1 MPQSFVP
8 SVVTAVFSDWHEI
21 KTFIERSA
29 FVSTDSLHVI
39 AGVLLQL
46 LFAMVLRRPMSKW
59 LPWLLVFAA
68 LLFNEAVDLWVEQW
82 PSLAEQLGES
92 AKDVLLT
99 MFLPTVLM
107 LAARSR
113 RFMAGAR

>member
-8 SVVTAVFSDWHEI
+8 SVITAVFSDWHAI
-21 KTFIERSA
+21 KMFIERLA
-29 FVSTDSLHVI
+29 YVSTDSLHVI

-46 LFAMVLRRPMSKW
+46 LFAMVLRRPISTW

-113 RFMAGAR
+113 RLVAASR